1 MSFNIVN
8 GYIMNMLETLQD
20 DMNIADFKK
29 LWLSKTEELK
39 QLLESSVQAEPVSEP
54 EITIRKK
61 ENGKLPSEYVLFC
74 RMKREEVKASNPE
87 MKGVDITRELARLW
101 KLEKEN
107 RVKDINKEHQPEL
120 KPKNVRKQSL
130 KKVVVTPTEN
140 GIDVTFEDTT
150 KQKPKRNKVQK
161 KQEEKQEET
170 NIEKD
175 KEVGKLKPKKRKVQ
189 KVQETEEDSGGYM
202 KFCSENRAK
211 IKAKYPEMNPI
222 EVTKELAKEWKKQQ
236 LATRDEIRNIIGE
249 AIGN

>member
-29 LWLSKTEELK
+29 LWVSKTEELK

-54 EITIRKK
+54 EIIIRKK

-107 RVKDINKEHQPEL
+107 RVKEHQPEL

-170 NIEKD
+170 
-175 KEVGKLKPKKRKVQ
+175 KLKPKKRKVQ
-189 KVQETEEDSGGYM
+189 KVQESEEEDSGGYM

-236 LATRDEIRNIIGE
+236 LATLDEIRNIIGE

>member
-29 LWLSKTEELK
+29 LWVSKTEELK

-54 EITIRKK
+54 EIIIRKK

-87 MKGVDITRELARLW
+87 MKGVDITRELARLL

-107 RVKDINKEHQPEL
+107 RVKEHQPEL

-170 NIEKD
+170 
-175 KEVGKLKPKKRKVQ
+175 KLKPKKRKVQ
-189 KVQETEEDSGGYM
+189 KVQESEEEDSGGYM

-236 LATRDEIRNIIGE
+236 LATLDEIRNIIGE

>member
-39 QLLESSVQAEPVSEP
+39 QLLESSVQAEPEL
-54 EITIRKK
+54 IRKK

-107 RVKDINKEHQPEL
+107 RAKDINKEHQPEL
-120 KPKNVRKQSL
+120 KHKIVRKQSL

-170 NIEKD
+170 
-175 KEVGKLKPKKRKVQ
+175 KLKPKKRKVQ
-189 KVQETEEDSGGYM
+189 KVQETEEEDSGGYM

-236 LATRDEIRNIIGE
+236 LATRDEIRNIIVE

>member
-1 MSFNIVN
+1 
-8 GYIMNMLETLQD
+8 MNMLETLND

-87 MKGVDITRELARLW
+87 MKGVDITRALARLW

-107 RVKDINKEHQPEL
+107 RVKEHQPEL
-120 KPKNVRKQSL
+120 KPKNVRKQIL

-189 KVQETEEDSGGYM
+189 KVQETEEEDSGGYM

-222 EVTKELAKEWKKQQ
+222 EVTKELARQWKKQQ

>member
-39 QLLESSVQAEPVSEP
+39 QLLESSVQAEPEL
-54 EITIRKK
+54 IRKK

-107 RVKDINKEHQPEL
+107 RVKEHQPEF

-140 GIDVTFEDTT
+140 GIDVTFEE
-150 KQKPKRNKVQK
+150 KPQRNKVQK

-170 NIEKD
+170 NIKKD

-189 KVQETEEDSGGYM
+189 KVQESEEEDSGGYM

-236 LATRDEIRNIIGE
+236 LATLDEIRNIIGE